1 MLSTALR
8 CGKYFL
14 NKKAH
19 FQHSLSDQPI
29 IKLPLT
35 NKSTYDAVF
44 ILKLQLLQNNHFVF
58 LIVLVR
64 MNDEKNS

>member
-19 FQHSLSDQPI
+19 FQHSLCDQPI

-35 NKSTYDAVF
+35 NKSTYDTV